1 MTIFTDNTGS
11 WNKLADTET
20 RAAMDDFL
28 TQYTPSDVV
37 TLTSIKDSGTSVVWV
52 GDLNGREFTLYQDF
66 NYSDIQ
72 LHDVWHDTHGNK
84 SF

>member
-11 WNKLADTET
+11 WNQLADADT
-20 RAAMDDFL
+20 RAAMNDFL
-28 TQYTPSDVV
+28 AKYTPSDKV

-52 GDLNGREFTLYQDF
+52 GDLNGREFTMYQDF
-66 NYSDIQ
+66 DYSDIQ
-72 LHDVWHDTHGNK
+72 MHDVWHDTHGNK